1 MKKREQIISK
11 KQIKQQRNDLMSA
24 LAQLTDPAD
33 IEALLLDLC
42 TSAEIEAMVDR
53 LAVVP
58 HLAQGKSYRA
68 IHRLTGV
75 SLTTIGRVA
84 HARLEGQGGYAKVVP
99 L

>member
-1 MKKREQIISK
+1 
-11 KQIKQQRNDLMSA
+11 
-24 LAQLTDPAD
+24 
-33 IEALLLDLC
+33 
-42 TSAEIEAMVDR
+42 MVDR
-53 LAVVP
+53 LAVVS

-84 HARLEGQGGYAKVVP
+84 HVMLQGQGGYAKVVP